1 LPFADLTH
9 YRGSRNPSTP
19 SAPLGSVLS
28 LARTLDFTEKT
39 MKRVLVLVALLLSPM
54 LLSGQVT
61 PAATGR
67 GGGGGRGGN
76 QPQPPA
82 ELTSRGGG
90 TCAENVAEQGQPP
103 RWEVVQKWNC
113 ANEPNPL
120 PAINSVWMEE
130 MTWMDVRDA
139 LAAGKTTVIIATGG
153 FEPNGPFL
161 ALGKHNYVLQA
172 NCEAIA
178 RRLGNALCAPVVKFV
193 PEGPVDGGGGHMAS
207 PGTISL
213 SNETYRA
220 MLSEIARNMKAHGF
234 RNIIM
239 IGDSGGNGSGM
250 EAVAAALKEQW
261 KGDPVIAHVPEHY
274 EYSAVS
280 RFMRENGF
288 VVGSADDNL
297 HDDPIITLNM
307 YANDPESISWSRRMA
322 AGLTTI
328 NGVSV
333 ADPVKNAELAAKVV
347 DFRASFTIEG
357 IRKAI
362 AYGGTVPEAAD
373 DDQPT
378 GGRAAG
384 AGRAGGAGAPGRP
397 GGPGGF

>member
-1 LPFADLTH
+1 
-9 YRGSRNPSTP
+9 
-19 SAPLGSVLS
+19 
-28 LARTLDFTEKT
+28 
-39 MKRVLVLVALLLSPM
+39 MKKVLVLVALLLSPM
-54 LLSGQVT
+54 LLSAQAA
-61 PAATGR
+61 PAAAGR
-67 GGGGGRGGN
+67 AGGGGGRGGN

-82 ELTSRGGG
+82 NLVSRGGG
-90 TCAENVAEQGQPP
+90 TCANYNAQTQQ
-103 RWEVVQKWNC
+103 WEIEQKWNC
-113 ANEPNPL
+113 INEPNPL
-120 PAINSVWMEE
+120 PPINSVWLEE

-161 ALGKHNYVLQA
+161 ALGKHNYVLKA

-220 MLSEIARNMKAHGF
+220 MLTEIARNMKAHGF
-234 RNIIM
+234 QNIIM

-250 EAVAAALKEQW
+250 EAVAAALTEQW
-261 KGDPVIAHVPEHY
+261 KGNPVIAHVPEHY
-274 EYSAVS
+274 EYGVVGAY
-280 RFMRENGF
+280 MRENGF
-288 VVGSADDNL
+288 IVSNGQSDNL

-322 AGLTTI
+322 AGLPTI

-333 ADPVKNAELAAKVV
+333 ADPVKNAELAAKIVA
-347 DFRASFTIEG
+347 FRADYTIQG
-357 IRKAI
+357 IKKAI
-362 AYGGTVPEAAD
+362 QYGGTVPEPENQGRGGGA
-373 DDQPT
+373 
-378 GGRAAG
+378 GRAAG
-384 AGRAGGAGAPGRP
+384 AGRAGGPGS
-397 GGPGGF
+397 F

>member
-1 LPFADLTH
+1 
-9 YRGSRNPSTP
+9 
-19 SAPLGSVLS
+19 
-28 LARTLDFTEKT
+28 
-39 MKRVLVLVALLLSPM
+39 MKKALVLGALLLTPM
-54 LLSGQVT
+54 LLTAQQAPAGGAT

-67 GGGGGRGGN
+67 GGGGGRGGGTPA
-76 QPQPPA
+76 PQPPA
-82 ELTSRGGG
+82 ELVSRGGG
-90 TCAENVAEQGQPP
+90 TCANFNAQTQQ
-103 RWEVVQKWNC
+103 WVVEQKWNC
-113 ANEPNPL
+113 INEPNPL
-120 PAINSVWMEE
+120 PPINSVWLEE

-193 PEGPVDGGGGHMAS
+193 PEGAVDGGGGHMAS

-213 SNETYRA
+213 SQQTYQA

-234 RNIIM
+234 ENIIM
-239 IGDSGGNGSGM
+239 IGDSGGNGTGM
-250 EAVAAALKEQW
+250 TAVAAALTEQW
-261 KGDPVIAHVPEHY
+261 KGNPVIAHVPEHY
-274 EYSAVS
+274 EYGAVGG
-280 RFMRENGF
+280 FMRENGF
-288 VVGSADDNL
+288 VVGTASDNL

-333 ADPVKNAELAAKVV
+333 ADPVRNAEMANKIVA
-347 DFRASFTIEG
+347 FRADYTIQG
-357 IRKAI
+357 IKRAI
-362 AYGGTVPEAAD
+362 AYGGTVPEE
-373 DDQPT
+373 
-378 GGRAAG
+378 GGRGGGGGGGGGG
-384 AGRAGGAGAPGRP
+384 AGRAGGAAPAAGRV